1 MFGNVFSS
9 REDAVN
15 LGILPKLSEYGS
27 EFDIDAIADNVIDV
41 EAGAGGLRF
50 RVVDGEEF
58 WHAVQDSDSLG
69 MSSVS
74 AGVDDGVLF
83 DAWDWEF

>member
-9 REDAVN
+9 REDAIN
-15 LGILPKLSEYGS
+15 LGVLPKLSEYGS
-27 EFDIDAIADNVIDV
+27 EF

-58 WHAVQDSDSLG
+58 WRAVQDSDSLG